1 LCSLKNRIMAKKILL
16 VEDDPS
22 FGSVLKSY
30 LELSEYEVVHSENG
44 VEGFDAFC
52 KEEFDLCLFDVM
64 MPEMDGFTLARKVR
78 ERNSKVPL
86 IFITAKNMKEDMVRG
101 YEIGADDYITKP
113 FDSEV
118 LFYKIKALL
127 GRYNGEE
134 EQVIVDK
141 IIKIGKIEY
150 NTELRTLQVDSK
162 SYKLTPKEAGLLILL
177 YEHKDHLLPREKALE
192 KVWGAN
198 DYFTARSMDVYITK
212 LRKYFKS
219 SGVRIEN
226 IHGSGFRLIIE

>member
-1 LCSLKNRIMAKKILL
+1 MAKKILL

-30 LELSEYEVVHSENG
+30 LELSDYEVVHRENG
-44 VEGFDAFC
+44 VDGYEAFC
-52 KEEFDLCLFDVM
+52 NENFDLCLFDVM

-86 IFITAKNMKEDMVRG
+86 IFITAKNMKEDMVQG

-127 GRYNGEE
+127 GRYSGDKDKA
-134 EQVIVDK
+134 VVDT
-141 IIKIGKIEY
+141 IITIGKLEY
-150 NTELRTLQVDSK
+150 NTELRILEVGDK
-162 SYKLTPKEAGLLILL
+162 SYKLTPKEAGLLVLL
-177 YEHKDHLLPREKALE
+177 YEHKEHLLPREKALE
-192 KVWGAN
+192 KIWGAN

-212 LRKYFKS
+212 LRKYFKD
-219 SGVRIEN
+219 SGVSIEN